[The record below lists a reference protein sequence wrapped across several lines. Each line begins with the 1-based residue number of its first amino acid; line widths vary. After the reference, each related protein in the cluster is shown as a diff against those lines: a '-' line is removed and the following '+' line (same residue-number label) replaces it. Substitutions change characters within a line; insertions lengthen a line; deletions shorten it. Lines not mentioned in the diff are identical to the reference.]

1 MLVRKLVEQVVVHVD
16 ETFTVEFKS
25 GTIILMSVLR
35 TAPKS
40 EEGAYAKY
48 IKKMITLL
56 KNGAIY

>member
-48 IKKMITLL
+48 IKKMITL
-56 KNGAIY
+56 